1 MALIDGKTKIRVAE
15 DVVDLMKSTGG
26 TVTFIGA
33 SANTAVQTRV
43 LVSTSSTQLLA
54 ADSDRVS
61 AIIVNGSGNDVFI
74 GLGATAS
81 TVHIPLFNQGDSYE
95 INMTNRWD
103 GAVSAI
109 AAAANSTLYIS
120 NF

>member
-1 MALIDGKTKIRVAE
+1 MALIDGKQKIREGQA
-15 DVVDLMKSTGG
+15 DS
-26 TVTFIGA
+26 
-33 SANTAVQTRV
+33 AVQTRV
-43 LVSTSSTQLLA
+43 LVGTSSTQLLA

-61 AIIVNGSGNDVFI
+61 VIIVNGSGNDVFV

-81 TVHIPLFNQGDSYE
+81 TLGIPFFNQGDSYE
-95 INMTNRWD
+95 IGMENKYT

-120 NF
+120 KF